1 MKYPL
6 RSYVLPVALSA
17 LFTAA
22 AAHLAVAAPGTNQPA
37 DVPGSV
43 AARSVPPQV
52 RSTPGYFR
60 TMLGRFEV
68 TVLSDG
74 TVTIPLNTL
83 LTHTTPSEVNS
94 LLHRAGINPA
104 KVETSIN
111 AFLIHTGTR
120 LVLIDAGAGKVFGP
134 HAGGRLVQSLR
145 AAGYRPED
153 ITDVLLTHIHADHS
167 GGLTVD
173 GNAVFPNATVH
184 VQSREAGFWLTPENK
199 AKNAPRHAHAFDQAK
214 HDLEPYVK
222 AGRVQTF
229 LSNGNVV
236 AGIKAVAAPGH
247 TPGHTL
253 YEVESDGQKLLL
265 WGDLIHAKDAQ
276 FPSPSITIQFDVDED
291 AAAGQRKAAMAEAA
305 SKGYL
310 VGAAHISFPGIGRVL
325 ADGKSFLWL
334 PLNYSEQGLVRA
346 PAQDV
351 NQD

>member
-1 MKYPL
+1 MKYL
-6 RSYVLPVALSA
+6 SLSYVLPATVSA
-17 LFTAA
+17 LLV
-22 AAHLAVAAPGTNQPA
+22 AAHFAIAAPSANQP
-37 DVPGSV
+37 VNQPGSI
-43 AARSVPPQV
+43 AAKGAPAQV

-60 TMLGRFEV
+60 TMLGQFEV

-74 TVTIPLNTL
+74 TVTIPLNKL
-83 LTHTTPSEVNS
+83 LTHTTESEVNS
-94 LLHRAGINPA
+94 LLHRAAIDPA
-104 KVETSIN
+104 NVETSIN

-134 HAGGRLVQSLR
+134 NAGGRLVQSLH

-167 GGLTVD
+167 GGLTVG

-184 VQSREAGFWLTPENK
+184 VDRREVEFWLNPANK
-199 AKNAPRHAHAFDQAK
+199 AKNAPRHANAFDQAPR
-214 HDLEPYVK
+214 DLEPYIK

-229 LSNGNVV
+229 LSSGDVV
-236 AGIKAVAAPGH
+236 PGIKAVVAPGH
-247 TPGHTL
+247 TPGHAL

-276 FPSPSITIQFDVDED
+276 FPSPSITIQFDVDEE
-291 AAAGQRKAAMAEAA
+291 AAAEQRKAAMADAA

-325 ADGKSFLWL
+325 ANGKSFLWL
-334 PLNYSEQGLVRA
+334 PLNYSEKGLVHEPVENANR
-346 PAQDV
+346 
-351 NQD
+351 N